1 VTRRKAPVMTSRTLA
16 ASLVAILLA
25 LIILSVATVLF
36 IGAIA

>member
-1 VTRRKAPVMTSRTLA
+1 MTSRTLA
-16 ASLVAILLA
+16 TSLVAILLA